1 LFLFWQFQF
10 EVDSRPVNSRWFSK
24 HLRHWYLAYKRSL
37 PWRETTD
44 PYRIWVS
51 EIILQQTRVNQGLA
65 YYQRFI
71 EEFPDLK
78 ALAKAKEDKVMRLWQ
93 GLGYY
98 SRARNMHKAAKL
110 LVSEHAG
117 SFPRDFGSVLLLPGI
132 GNYTAS
138 AICSFAF
145 GLPHAVVDGNVY
157 RVLSRVFGI
166 VDPINSTEGKRRFA
180 ELAGQLLSKSDPAT
194 HNQAIMEFG
203 AIQCTPRNPD
213 CTSCIFSR
221 RCAGFANSTVE
232 SLPVKAEKKKVK
244 VRYLNYFVL
253 IDRKNRIG
261 IKKRNGND
269 IWRGLYE
276 FLLVETKRTV
286 PAGRMAGLFPSRVSS
301 ARVSVS
307 EVYSHLLSHQR
318 LNIRFCRVNVKTI
331 PSGLKATSA
340 DKLGSL
346 AFPRPLA
353 RFIGETLER
362 SE

>member
-10 EVDSRPVNSRWFSK
+10 AVDSRPVNSRWFSER
-24 HLRHWYLAYKRSL
+24 LRHWYLASKRNL

-78 ALAKAKEDKVMRLWQ
+78 SLAKAKEDKVMKMWQ

-98 SRARNMHKAAKL
+98 SRARNMHMAAKL

-117 SFPRDFGSVLLLPGI
+117 SFPRDFGSVSSLPGI
-132 GNYTAS
+132 GSYTAS

-145 GLPHAVVDGNVY
+145 GLPYAVVDGNVY

-166 VDPINSTEGKRRFA
+166 VDPINSAEGKRRFA

-213 CTSCIFSR
+213 CKSCIFSG

-232 SLPVKAEKKKVK
+232 SLPVKAEKKEVK
-244 VRYLNYFVL
+244 VRYLNYFVV

-261 IKKRNGND
+261 IKKRNGKD
-269 IWRGLYE
+269 IWKGLYE
-276 FLLVETKRTV
+276 FLLVETKRSV
-286 PAGRMAGLFPSRVSS
+286 PANKMAGLFPRRVSS

-307 EVYSHLLSHQR
+307 AVNTHMLSHQR
-318 LNIRFCRVNVKTI
+318 LNIRFCRMNVRTL
-331 PSGLKATSA
+331 PSGLKATSV

-353 RFIGETLER
+353 RYIEETGKQLE
-362 SE
+362 